1 VPGTVAGVIV
11 RPTSAIARVACAVG
25 LFALAACTNTE
36 SPVNRTPLS
45 GTATASEVNGL
56 QRITLLVGND
66 YRFHPSTFY
75 VHGGRVDVTLK
86 NTGSGAPHDFRVTK
100 FPGDYVPFVQQPGQ
114 TMSSTF
120 TTPSPGRYQ
129 FVCTVHVR
137 QGMVGT
143 MVVTR

>member
-1 VPGTVAGVIV
+1 VIV
-11 RPTSAIARVACAVG
+11 RPATVSVGSACAVG
-25 LFALAACTNTE
+25 LVALAACTNTE
-36 SPVNRTPLS
+36 SPINRTPPS
-45 GTATASEVNGL
+45 GTATASEVNGV
-56 QRITLLVGND
+56 QRITLRVGND

-75 VHGGRVDVTLK
+75 VHEGRVRVTLK
-86 NTGSGAPHDFRVTK
+86 NTGSGAPHDFRVTR
-100 FPGDYVPFVQQPGQ
+100 FPSDYVPLVQQPGQ

-129 FVCTVHVR
+129 FVCTIHTR